1 MENSE
6 RTIMNELNGLT
17 KKEYF
22 AIQILSGLA
31 SKYTLST
38 PEDQE
43 ILAKLSIEMAET
55 FINELKSN

>member
-1 MENSE
+1 MENAE

-17 KKEYF
+17 KREYF

-31 SKYTLST
+31 SKYTLNSPT
-38 PEDQE
+38 DQE
-43 ILAKLSIEMAET
+43 TLAKLSIEMAET